1 MPPLGPTKIDFHH
14 EKATAV
20 TSVEVASPGKRATG
34 IADGRLRVTGCPK
47 TLAGL
52 WRYFYT
58 LPRLAN
64 SPIPRNLTQDSP
76 MNIVRPLTAF
86 ACVMLLGVNSL
97 VQAQA
102 AETPQQRVANLKAWL
117 QASKEQMRAYQWI
130 ETTTVSIDGEQK
142 SRLVQRCYYDVE
154 GNLEKVPVEHTQ
166 ASEGASGVFGVIGAI
181 KEHKKEE
188 VEDYIKSARK
198 LVHDYIPPSPEKI
211 QLATSSGYM
220 NLRVLEPGHKVE
232 LSFANYLK
240 QGDSLAAQIALPTNQ
255 LLGISIDS
263 YLGDDTQDAI
273 TLNASMSVLPDGT
286 LYVKEVLL
294 DGKARKLTISVENSG
309 YQHTAK

>member
-1 MPPLGPTKIDFHH
+1 
-14 EKATAV
+14 
-20 TSVEVASPGKRATG
+20 
-34 IADGRLRVTGCPK
+34 
-47 TLAGL
+47 
-52 WRYFYT
+52 
-58 LPRLAN
+58 
-64 SPIPRNLTQDSP
+64 

-240 QGDSLAAQIALPTNQ
+240 HGDSLAAQIALPTNQ